1 MFSCLLLRTSK
12 DKNNKDDELTRDHL
26 IADKI
31 DLGVRIVSQVGCGK
45 ADCSYTFDKDEHGLV
60 LYVPTLLALRGASR
74 QHLRVTNCR
83 VQSTNSTTGETS
95 SQTLRLSKLST
106 KAYSTSM
113 HSLPTHTSVKEK
125 YAHKLSQYSGAT
137 SSEDLL
143 LHLGD
148 FKACSLLEIHL
159 EFLIKITL
167 FPYTGCSTT
176 GASYPLQYVLHSKVP
191 TSYLHYSASLAS
203 PLPVQD
209 VTPLVSAAHLND
221 FSWDHVSSSNV
232 IQVQYECAPGQ
243 DDPTHLAF
251 SSGFSV
257 HLAPGTPSGCCTLT
271 YPSHSSVNEAS
282 SSKTVTPVNPGS
294 AFKCD
299 GIMMLNNTLTHEQ
312 FPPSVRERPLHL
324 SEYVFVID
332 CSGSMSGSN
341 IQAATDTLVT
351 CVKSLPTGSYF
362 NIIAFGS
369 NFRQLFHTSA
379 EYTKRSVERAVQFAN
394 QMQASLGG
402 TELLTP
408 LRWIYKKPLCEGLP
422 RQIFIV
428 TDGGVSN
435 TQHVLHTVRKNRHQ
449 AR

>member
-1 MFSCLLLRTSK
+1 MFSCLILRSNK
-12 DKNNKDDELTRDHL
+12 DKHTKDDLSRDHL

-31 DLGVRIVSQVGCGK
+31 DLDIQIVSQVGCGK
-45 ADCSYTFDKDEHGLV
+45 ADCSYTFDKDERGLV

-83 VQSTNSTTGETS
+83 VQSTNSATGETN
-95 SQTLRLSKLST
+95 SQTLHLSKLST
-106 KAYSTSM
+106 KDYSTLKS
-113 HSLPTHTSVKEK
+113 SLPAHTSMKEK
-125 YAHKLSQYSGAT
+125 YAHTLSQYSGSI

-159 EFLIKITL
+159 EFLINITS
-167 FPYTGCSTT
+167 FPYSSMT
-176 GASYPLQYVLHSKVP
+176 GASCPLQYIIQSKVP
-191 TSYLHYSASLAS
+191 TLYLNYSASLAS
-203 PLPVQD
+203 SLPVAD
-209 VTPLVSAAHLND
+209 VTPLDSTAHLND
-221 FSWDHVSSSNV
+221 FRWDHVASSNV

-243 DDPTHLAF
+243 DDPSHLSF
-251 SSGFSV
+251 SSGFSIQ
-257 HLAPGTPSGCCTLT
+257 LAPGTPSGSCTLT
-271 YPSHSSVNEAS
+271 YSSHSSPNEAS
-282 SSKTVTPVNPGS
+282 SSKTVTRANPGS
-294 AFKCD
+294 AVKCD
-299 GIMMLNNTLTHEQ
+299 GIMMLNNTLTPEQ
-312 FPPSVRERPLHL
+312 FPPSVHERPLHL
-324 SEYVFVID
+324 SEFVFVID

-362 NIIAFGS
+362 NVIAFGS

-408 LRWIYKKPLCEGLP
+408 LRWIYKKPRCEGLP